1 MDSTPVN
8 GVDVPQLMATID
20 AVKGDPELAK
30 FVFRAHTEWQTGAH
44 VRTQIQGFS
53 GVKQEDS
60 SRTQPFVIEGD
71 EPPVLLGSNRGP
83 NAVELL
89 LAGLTACLSAGI
101 SYNAAA
107 RGITIETMTLD
118 VTGDID
124 LQGFL
129 GISESVRPGCQEIH
143 IACRIKSPASDREIA
158 DLLDHVQQTSP
169 VTDMVRYPTPV
180 QVRFIRDS

>member
-1 MDSTPVN
+1 
-8 GVDVPQLMATID
+8 
-20 AVKGDPELAK
+20 
-30 FVFRAHTEWQTGAH
+30 
-44 VRTQIQGFS
+44 
-53 GVKQEDS
+53 
-60 SRTQPFVIEGD
+60 
-71 EPPVLLGSNRGP
+71 VLLGSNRGP

-89 LAGLTACLSAGI
+89 LAGLTACLSVGI

-143 IACRIKSPASDREIA
+143 IACRIKSPASDQEIA

-169 VTDMVRYPTPV
+169 VTDMLRYPTPV